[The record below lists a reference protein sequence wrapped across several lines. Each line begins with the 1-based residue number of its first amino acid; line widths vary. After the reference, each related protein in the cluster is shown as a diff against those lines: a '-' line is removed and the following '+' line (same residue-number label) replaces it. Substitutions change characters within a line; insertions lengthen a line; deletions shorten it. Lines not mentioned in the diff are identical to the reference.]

1 MAVRGGVAATAFR
14 APALLPGRFFRTL
27 AMKPLFRPSNDLS
40 SPARALRPLLGAVLV
55 ASAFG
60 AQAQQ
65 WTRGETVWTNAACAG
80 CHVGG
85 ISLAS
90 MQQRYTTVAAARA
103 AADAGAARSGV
114 MAAAWNTLTTAQKD
128 DVSAYVANFRA
139 EANLAVTA
147 GNATMSATA
156 VGQTAQATLSL
167 FNNGRAPLRVAVNS
181 GQTVSGD
188 VTQFRIQ
195 NVGTGCDAQT
205 VNAGQSCQ
213 VTVIYQPTS
222 APATQHS
229 YTVRFAHNGEPT
241 ASTQITVTGRIA
253 AAPAPTPTP
262 APSPAPAPAPSS
274 GGGGALP
281 LALWAALL
289 PAALLARRRRI

>member
-1 MAVRGGVAATAFR
+1 MAVRGRVAASACR
-14 APALLPGRFFRTL
+14 VPALLPGRLFRIL
-27 AMKPLFRPSNDLS
+27 AMNPLFRPSNDLS
-40 SPARALRPLLGAVLV
+40 SRARALRPLLGAVLV

-65 WTRGETVWTNAACAG
+65 WTRGEALWTANGCAG
-80 CHVGG
+80 CHVGA

-90 MQQRYTTVAAARA
+90 MQQRFTTIAAARA
-103 AADAGAARSGV
+103 AADAVAARDAR
-114 MAAAWNTLTTAQKD
+114 MAIWNALTTAQKD
-128 DVSAYVANFRA
+128 DASAYVAGWRA

-241 ASTQITVTGRIA
+241 ASTQLTVTGRIA
-253 AAPAPTPTP
+253 AAPAPAPTP
-262 APSPAPAPAPSS
+262 SPTPAPAPAPSS

-289 PAALLARRRRI
+289 PAALLARRRRT